1 MVTIKDI
8 SKKSGFSPATVS
20 KALNGYGDVSPK
32 TQEKIRQIADQL
44 HYMPN
49 SAARLLKTNRSHNI
63 GVVFEDET
71 LSGLTHDY
79 FSRILNSA
87 KNELERRGYDITF
100 IGQKIGGS
108 SFLEH
113 LRYRNCDGVLI
124 ANVDFTADTVL
135 ELIHS
140 EIPAVTI
147 DYIFD
152 NISSVLSDNV
162 EGIDA
167 GTEFDK
173 VATTYIIA
181 SGSRLD
187 IQMAKATLISKI
199 EIEPYGVETVPVISV
214 TPATLKLIPGATA
227 KLTASVS
234 PTAETQWKSSN
245 EAVATVAADG
255 TVTAVAAGEATIT
268 NYWQSAS
275 SDATAEAS
283 CVISVADVDL
293 SAYTVAKSYDF
304 TTMGDVTLVLQTE
317 AAGAIWNAAN
327 SKNNDVFFCTNEGL
341 DLLAVQAAADAGGK
355 GWSIVDG
362 QGLFLGTGA
371 GRCAAIGGIK
381 AGQIVVRQVCEMRDS
396 RKRGI

>member
-32 TQEKIRQIADQL
+32 TQEKIRKIADQL

-100 IGQKIGGS
+100 IGRHIGGT

-152 NISSVLSDNV
+152 NVSAVMSDNV
-162 EGIDA
+162 EGTYQLTKYLLEAGHKKIAFIHGEHTSVTSKRLSGFFRAFAEADLEVSDGYVLEGRYHDTKISALMTKRLMELPEPPTAIMYPDDFAYIGGMNELEKMNIRIPDDVSVVGYDGINLSQVIRPRLTTYSQDA
-167 GTEFDK
+167 EMIGTE
-173 VATTYIIA
+173 
-181 SGSRLD
+181 SGRKLVEV
-187 IQMAKATLISKI
+187 I
-199 EIEPYGVETVPVISV
+199 EQGR
-214 TPATLKLIPGATA
+214 G
-227 KLTASVS
+227 
-234 PTAETQWKSSN
+234 
-245 EAVATVAADG
+245 AVAEQIMVSG
-255 TVTAVAAGEATIT
+255 HLIAG
-268 NYWQSAS
+268 N
-275 SDATAEAS
+275 
-283 CVISVADVDL
+283 SV
-293 SAYTVAKSYDF
+293 K
-304 TTMGDVTLVLQTE
+304 VL
-317 AAGAIWNAAN
+317 
-327 SKNNDVFFCTNEGL
+327 K
-341 DLLAVQAAADAGGK
+341 K
-355 GWSIVDG
+355 H
-362 QGLFLGTGA
+362 
-371 GRCAAIGGIK
+371 
-381 AGQIVVRQVCEMRDS
+381 
-396 RKRGI
+396 